1 MIFPLDTISAAPPDA
16 ARALLGAELH
26 VGEGPSAISSVIT
39 EVEAYGGPAE
49 SPWPDPGAHTWPG
62 LTPRN
67 RVMFGPPGHLYV
79 YRSYG
84 IHHCANI
91 TCGADGIGGGV
102 LIRSVRITTG
112 LTTSLSNRGHT
123 QQSTRLSAGPGN
135 VAQALGITMDDY
147 GLNLL
152 SQSSRVRLCPADHD
166 DVIVAGPRVGLR
178 AASSRE
184 WRFHL
189 AGETVFAYRAHRKA
203 DGLT

>member
-1 MIFPLDTISAAPPDA
+1 MTFPLDSLSTAPPDA

-26 VGEGPSAISSVIT
+26 VGEGPLAISAVIT
-39 EVEAYGGPAE
+39 EVEAYGGPE
-49 SPWPDPGAHTWPG
+49 DSPWPDLGAHTWPG

-91 TCGADGIGGGV
+91 TCAPDGIGGGV
-102 LIRSVRITTG
+102 LIRSVRITSG
-112 LTTSLSNRGHT
+112 LTTSLSNRGHH
-123 QQSTRLSAGPGN
+123 QQTAKLSTGPGN

-147 GLNLL
+147 GLDLL
-152 SQSSRVRLCPADHD
+152 EESSRVRLFAADHED
-166 DVIVAGPRVGLR
+166 AIVAGPRVGLR

-189 AGETVFAYRAHRKA
+189 AGETVSAYRAHPKA
-203 DGLT
+203 DGLN